1 MLEKYREL
9 EEKYPEVIMW
19 TKTAGIVVFLCGAMY
34 AGASSFGLLPDMG
47 SSRGS
52 IYAGGTSEDWTQQQ
66 PAAGRE
72 GGRAK
77 AGRQDGGQVRQTGIP
92 DGVGRADSLQRDP
105 EYAAMQEH
113 LENLRLSGAGMTP
126 EVKEVMKAIEGKS
139 GAEQRAAFEEAVYG
153 DYDRALQQMDGMMRQ
168 EQGRIS
174 GGAAPQAQGQ
184 PQGRVQPRPAP

>member
-52 IYAGGTSEDWTQQQ
+52 IYAGGTSEDWTQQTGAQ
-66 PAAGRE
+66 RE

-77 AGRQDGGQVRQTGIP
+77 SGRQDGGQVRQTGIP
-92 DGVGRADSLQRDP
+92 VGVGRADSLQRDP

-113 LENLRLSGAGMTP
+113 LENLRLSGAGMAP
-126 EVKEVMKAIEGKS
+126 EGKEVMKAIEGKS